1 MSPSGPVHL
10 GNLRELMVP
19 HLVAEE
25 IKSRGVACE
34 HILSWD
40 DYDRLRKVPAGLAD
54 EFAEHIGRPLTAV
67 PDPCGEHASWAE
79 HFKQPFRRAL
89 AELQVEVREI
99 SQSEMYAAG
108 AYREQVL
115 HAMRERSTIDQLL
128 GRFRTKPGEP
138 AAEDLGDGVTA
149 VLDDGVAGEED
160 TATGTGGYFPYRV
173 YCRACGRDST
183 AITEYQEPV
192 AHYRCDCGHTD
203 TVDLSTDHGGK
214 LVWKV
219 DWPMRW
225 AFEGV
230 LFEAGGNDH
239 SSPGSSFSV
248 GRELVATVFGGNAP
262 VYLPYSFVGVRGMAK
277 MSGSRGGAPT
287 PADALAVIEAPVL
300 RWLYTRRRPNQ
311 SITIDF
317 GDEVGRLYDEWDAL
331 QRRIDQGSA
340 SPTDQALGALSAA
353 TGAGPL
359 PQPRR
364 RVAFRTL
371 ASIHDVTA
379 GSDEQILRILQQAES
394 GAEELRLADIE
405 PRLTLARQ
413 WVATHVPAESR
424 THIRSELDREL
435 LKSLT
440 DDQRASLDLLLERLP
455 ERWNLADLTS
465 VLYAVP
471 KLRAGLAADAAPTPE
486 LKVAQREFF
495 ILLYQ
500 LLVGRD
506 TGPRLP
512 TLLLALGRERTVGL
526 LS

>member
-1 MSPSGPVHL
+1 M
-10 GNLRELMVP
+10 
-19 HLVAEE
+19 
-25 IKSRGVACE
+25 
-34 HILSWD
+34 
-40 DYDRLRKVPAGLAD
+40 
-54 EFAEHIGRPLTAV
+54 
-67 PDPCGEHASWAE
+67 
-79 HFKQPFRRAL
+79 
-89 AELQVEVREI
+89 
-99 SQSEMYAAG
+99 
-108 AYREQVL
+108 
-115 HAMRERSTIDQLL
+115 
-128 GRFRTKPGEP
+128 
-138 AAEDLGDGVTA
+138 
-149 VLDDGVAGEED
+149 
-160 TATGTGGYFPYRV
+160 
-173 YCRACGRDST
+173 
-183 AITEYQEPV
+183 
-192 AHYRCDCGHTD
+192 
-203 TVDLSTDHGGK
+203 
-214 LVWKV
+214 
-219 DWPMRW
+219 
-225 AFEGV
+225 
-230 LFEAGGNDH
+230 
-239 SSPGSSFSV
+239 
-248 GRELVATVFGGNAP
+248 
-262 VYLPYSFVGVRGMAK
+262 
-277 MSGSRGGAPT
+277 
-287 PADALAVIEAPVL
+287 L